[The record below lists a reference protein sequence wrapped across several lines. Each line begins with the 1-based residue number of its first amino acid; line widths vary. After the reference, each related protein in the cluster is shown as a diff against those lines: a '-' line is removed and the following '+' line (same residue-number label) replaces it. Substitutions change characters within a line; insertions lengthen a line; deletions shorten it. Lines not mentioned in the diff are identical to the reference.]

1 MSSTQSILT
10 FSQHCSADDVDT
22 RSTVAR
28 VGDVSATLGEGTR
41 PCACGA
47 PQCIIGGVRRP
58 PSGLVNSIEGFQ
70 YYCRGPDAM
79 LSTAPIP
86 PRPTIHPPL
95 ASPRRS
101 ARRAQHGAPSSSSNH
116 PSAAGIASPLS
127 TARSAR
133 RSFLLVQ
140 PSIRR
145 WHRLAAHGTRVLP
158 ACDEAV
164 ERGAERRAERVVL
177 SARAAPEAAERLGK
191 LAYLMSEVIREVIK
205 ESKERQS
212 GEQSGRL
219 SGRSSRRARRGI
231 QSNHGQS
238 EAIRGNQRQSE
249 ALRGTQKQT

>member
-28 VGDVSATLGEGTR
+28 VGDVSAKLGKGLDLVLLEHHSASLGGCVVHR
-41 PCACGA
+41 P
-47 PQCIIGGVRRP
+47 VSST
-58 PSGLVNSIEGFQ
+58 PSKAFN
-70 YYCRGPDAM
+70 
-79 LSTAPIP
+79 
-86 PRPTIHPPL
+86 TIVEDRMPC
-95 ASPRRS
+95 
-101 ARRAQHGAPSSSSNH
+101 
-116 PSAAGIASPLS
+116 
-127 TARSAR
+127 SAR
-133 RSFLLVQ
+133 RSTLLVQ

-145 WHRLAAHGTRVLP
+145 WHRLAADGTRVLP

-238 EAIRGNQRQSE
+238 EAIRGNQRHSE
-249 ALRGTQKQT
+249 ALRGNHSESEAITHRLPLLLLQLAGARVAAREGLRVLIDRHPYA